1 MLNEKYKNA
10 LYILKNPGTASHVFG
25 DCETETQ
32 HIYRIVMTECVPVN
46 ELDEARLE
54 QFLLKEQQG
63 LMDYSQYADRDG
75 LQYVDMEQDVE
86 IYPCTKR
93 GCTTFPIEGQTY
105 VLPADD
111 AKSMLSQLRRM
122 GLIALITDSIQSL
135 AQRQDGTNLQTAFPS
150 LDEVKACV
158 DKGLVLP
165 AAFLE
170 KLNEWADLGAAEVN
184 FDFVELKEQVA

>member
-1 MLNEKYKNA
+1 MLSEKYKNA
-10 LYILKNPGTASHVFG
+10 LLGLKNPGTKSDLLDACKS
-25 DCETETQ
+25 EIQ
-32 HIYRIVMTECVPVN
+32 HLYCIVMAECVPVN

-54 QFLLKEQQG
+54 QFLERERQG
-63 LMDYSQYADRDG
+63 LVDYSQYKDRDG
-75 LQYVDMEQDVE
+75 LQYVDLEQDVE

-105 VLPADD
+105 VLPAND
-111 AKSMLSQLRRM
+111 AKAMLSQLRGM
-122 GLIALITDSIQSL
+122 GLLALITDSIQSL

-150 LDEVKACV
+150 MDEVKSCV

-165 AAFLE
+165 AALLE
-170 KLNEWADLGAAEVN
+170 KLSEWTGLGAAEVN